1 MAPWGSG
8 RQGAGMNLGSLLRW
22 HRKQNRL
29 TLKAVAEKVGVSE
42 GFMSQ
47 VENNVK
53 SPSLDTLIKIGEAI
67 GVDAGELLN
76 QLKEKER
83 QFLIRQGEWDDIDIP
98 HTGFATRRFC
108 GPQDRSI
115 IDSAIL
121 VIEPRKT
128 IPVRKNLKNGQE
140 ILCVLQGS
148 LELVQ
153 GERVVRLEKG
163 DAIHF
168 WSEPQKQRITNVGQ
182 ELAVA
187 LWVGTL

>member
-1 MAPWGSG
+1 
-8 RQGAGMNLGSLLRW
+8 MNLGSLLRW
-22 HRKQNRL
+22 HRKQHKL

-67 GVDAGELLN
+67 GVDAGQVLN
-76 QLKEKER
+76 QLKDKER
-83 QFLIRQGEWDDIDIP
+83 RFVIRQSEWEDLDIP

-108 GPQDRSI
+108 APQDRSL

-121 VIEPRKT
+121 VIEPQKS

-140 ILCVLQGS
+140 VLCVLQGT
-148 LELVQ
+148 LELMQ
-153 GERVVRLEKG
+153 GDEAVRMEAG
-163 DAIHF
+163 DAVHF
-168 WSEPQKQRITNVGQ
+168 WSQPQKQRITNVGQ
-182 ELAVA
+182 GLAVA

>member
-47 VENNVK
+47 VGNNVK

>member
-1 MAPWGSG
+1 
-8 RQGAGMNLGSLLRW
+8 MNLGSLLRW
-22 HRKQNRL
+22 HRKQHKL
-29 TLKAVAEKVGVSE
+29 TLRAVAEKVGVSE

-67 GVDAGELLN
+67 GVEAGELLN
-76 QLKEKER
+76 QLKDKEQ
-83 QFLIRQGEWDDIDIP
+83 QFPIRRAEWDDIDIP

-108 GPQDRSI
+108 APQDRSV

-121 VIEPRKT
+121 IIEPGKS

-140 ILCVLQGS
+140 ILCVLQGR

-153 GERVVRLEKG
+153 GERVVELQVG

-168 WSEPQKQRITNVGQ
+168 WSEPQKQRITNLGQ

>member
-1 MAPWGSG
+1 
-8 RQGAGMNLGSLLRW
+8 MNLGSLLRW